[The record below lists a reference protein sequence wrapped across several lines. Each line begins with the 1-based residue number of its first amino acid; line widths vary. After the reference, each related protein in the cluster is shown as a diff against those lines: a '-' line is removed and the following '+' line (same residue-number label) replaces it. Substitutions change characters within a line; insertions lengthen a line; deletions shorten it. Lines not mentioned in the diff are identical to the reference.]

1 MAKGFKTGVIAGVLG
16 SAVAAAATAFGYKKA
31 VIAPQEQADEQY
43 EEVSKQ
49 AVRRSKAAHQS
60 RF

>member
-1 MAKGFKTGVIAGVLG
+1 MAKGFKTGLAAGILG
-16 SAVAAAATAFGYKKA
+16 SALAATAAAFGYKKT
-31 VIAPQEQADEQY
+31 VIAPQEKAEEEY
-43 EEVSKQ
+43 EEVSRQ

>member
-1 MAKGFKTGVIAGVLG
+1 MAKGFKSGVATGILG
-16 SAVAAAATAFGYKKA
+16 SAIAAAATAFGYKKA
-31 VIAPQEQADEQY
+31 VVAPQQKAEEEY